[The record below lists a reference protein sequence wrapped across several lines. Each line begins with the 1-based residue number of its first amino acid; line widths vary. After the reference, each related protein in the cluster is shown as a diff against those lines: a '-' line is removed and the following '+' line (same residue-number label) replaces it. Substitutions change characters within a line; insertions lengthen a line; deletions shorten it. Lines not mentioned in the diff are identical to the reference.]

1 MARKSLSMLG
11 PFYLDFNK
19 NPYSYVLIPI
29 AIAQLLLY
37 LATAKDNIIPAIM
50 FVVMLVLVGKYTND
64 ATYKLGIPM
73 IVTFIIIRYD
83 ILKQNFWEGLEERDE
98 EEMHKESSSEEKDH
112 DDMDDDTRKRSS
124 SEEKEDTHKRS
135 SSGEKEDTRK
145 ASSGS
150 GEKEDTRKVSSG
162 SGEKEDKGEKLR
174 KLLSGDDEEEEDTG
188 RSGFTNYNSNGVEST
203 IDKIDNTLE
212 RLERSYDRIMK
223 VGSKLGMGSEM
234 NSLSKSLDVTGILN
248 QKKKLA

>member
-98 EEMHKESSSEEKDH
+98 EEMHKESSSEDKDH

-124 SEEKEDTHKRS
+124 SGEKEDTHKV
-135 SSGEKEDTRK
+135 
-145 ASSGS
+145 SSGS
-150 GEKEDTRKVSSG
+150 GEKEDTRKASSG

>member
-19 NPYSYVLIPI
+19 NPFSYVLIPI
-29 AIAQLLLY
+29 VIAQLLLY
-37 LATAKDNIIPAIM
+37 MATAKDNIIPAIM
-50 FVVMLVLVGKYTND
+50 FVVMLILVGKYTND

-73 IVTFIIIRYD
+73 IITFIIIRYD

-98 EEMHKESSSEEKDH
+98 EDMHKRISSEENDHDKDH
-112 DDMDDDTRKRSS
+112 KDRQSEQK
-124 SEEKEDTHKRS
+124 EEKLK
-135 SSGEKEDTRK
+135 
-145 ASSGS
+145 
-150 GEKEDTRKVSSG
+150 
-162 SGEKEDKGEKLR
+162 
-174 KLLSGDDEEEEDTG
+174 KLLLGDKEQEEEEEEDTG
-188 RSGFTNYNSNGVEST
+188 RSGFTNYNGVDST

>member
-145 ASSGS
+145 RSSS
-150 GEKEDTRKVSSG
+150 EEKEDTRKAS

>member
-150 GEKEDTRKVSSG
+150 GEKED
-162 SGEKEDKGEKLR
+162 KGEKLR